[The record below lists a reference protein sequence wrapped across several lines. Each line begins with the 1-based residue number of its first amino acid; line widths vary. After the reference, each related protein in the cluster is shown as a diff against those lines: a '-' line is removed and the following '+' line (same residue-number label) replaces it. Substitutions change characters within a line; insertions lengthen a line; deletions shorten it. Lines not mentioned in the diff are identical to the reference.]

1 MKNTAKIILTL
12 LFVFIVLVFLL
23 PGRNQLR
30 YSLSAEEMLQEMMKE
45 DYGMSPGEAIEIS
58 VNEEKTTVFIDLR
71 DPVLYDN
78 GHLDQAV
85 NIPSGRLLD
94 RHFLKMLRD
103 FHDEG
108 LTMVLYGQDH
118 REAVGPFLFL
128 RQTGFNRLKILIGG
142 YDYFSRVAAS
152 GNGVEK
158 LPELVS
164 EEPRFDFAALIEE
177 IGGVPGQVQQVV
189 AQPVI
194 PQRREKTTT
203 IQGGC

>member
-12 LFVFIVLVFLL
+12 LFVFIVLVFLFS
-23 PGRNQLR
+23 GRNQLR
-30 YSLSAEEMLQEMMKE
+30 YTLSAEEVLLEIIKE
-45 DYGMSPGEAIEIS
+45 DYDMSPREANEIS
-58 VNEEKTTVFIDLR
+58 VNKEKTTVFIDLR

-85 NIPSGRLLD
+85 NIPSGKLLD
-94 RHFLKMLRD
+94 RHFMKMLRN

-128 RQTGFNRLKILIGG
+128 RQTGFNRLKILTGG
-142 YDYFSRVAAS
+142 YDYFQRVAAS
-152 GNGVEK
+152 GNGVEE
-158 LPELVS
+158 LPERVS
-164 EEPRFDFAALIEE
+164 EEPRYDFAALIEE
-177 IGGVPGQVQQVV
+177 IGGAPGQVQQAI

-194 PQRREKTTT
+194 PVRREKTTT